1 MSTTTIPLTSKEKQ
15 RRSDLL
21 QRFKEGTLHYA
32 DAQELRNLL
41 EREKYEISQYGNC
54 LSFLAVTF
62 LMDCVDEYLEGN
74 NNSKLLQNT
83 K

>member
-41 EREKYEISQYGNC
+41 EREKI
-54 LSFLAVTF
+54 
-62 LMDCVDEYLEGN
+62 
-74 NNSKLLQNT
+74 
-83 K
+83 

>member
-21 QRFKEGTLHYA
+21 RRFKEGTLHYA

-54 LSFLAVTF
+54 LSFLAVIF

>member
-21 QRFKEGTLHYA
+21 QRFK
-32 DAQELRNLL
+32 
-41 EREKYEISQYGNC
+41 
-54 LSFLAVTF
+54 SFLAVTS